1 MEKRPDAK
9 DLLANYLAG
18 KCTEEEAALLESWH
32 LDYELDDKDS
42 INPEDQSKDLDEVW
56 NALEQREL
64 VSKRIVMWPKM
75 AVAAAVLLVTGMALF
90 FYLQQSK
97 PVEQVTNAV
106 SDIPPG
112 KNDAVLTLSNGQK
125 IVLNETSEGEIANQ
139 SGISITKDKDGTIV
153 YHSNGAAGV
162 KLNSGELLY
171 NTITTPRGGKYQLN
185 LPDGSKVWLNAGSSL
200 KYPVVFA
207 ENERR
212 VELSGEAYFEVS
224 KDKKRPFYVNSDRQ
238 GLKVLGTHFNINAF
252 RDEPE
257 TRTTLLEG
265 SVKITPE
272 YKTVTNS
279 SLRDVVLIPGQ
290 QSLVGRTI
298 TVSKANIEEAI
309 SWTNGMFQFN
319 DTDLSSVMRQASRW
333 YDVDVVYKGGVPA
346 IKFSGE
352 VSRNVNASAF
362 LDMLKYLDIKFSI
375 ENVDGRKRIV
385 VSR

>member
-1 MEKRPDAK
+1 MEKQPDAK
-9 DLLANYLAG
+9 ELLANYLAG

-32 LDYELDDKDS
+32 LNYELQEDA
-42 INPEDQSKDLDEVW
+42 ITPEDQSNDLDEVW

-75 AVAAAVLLVTGMALF
+75 AVVAAVLLVTGLALF

-97 PVEQVTNAV
+97 PVEQIANAV

-125 IVLNETSEGEIANQ
+125 IVLNEASEGEIASQ

-153 YHSNGAAGV
+153 YHSNAPAGA
-162 KLNSGELLY
+162 KLNSGELLH

-224 KDKKRPFYVNSDRQ
+224 KDKKRPFYVNTDRQ

-252 RDEPE
+252 RDEPA
-257 TRTTLLEG
+257 TRTTLFEG
-265 SVKITPE
+265 SVKIIPE
-272 YKTVTNS
+272 YKNVANAAF
-279 SLRDVVLIPGQ
+279 RDIVLSPGQ
-290 QSLVGRTI
+290 QSVVGRTI
-298 TVSKANIEEAI
+298 TVSKANVEEAI
-309 SWTNGMFQFN
+309 SWKNGMFQFN
-319 DTDLSSVMRQASRW
+319 DTELSSVMRQASRW
-333 YDVDVVYKGGVPA
+333 YDVDVVYEGGIPA
-346 IKFSGE
+346 VKFSGE

-362 LDMLKYLDIKFSI
+362 LNMLKYLDVKFSI

>member
-1 MEKRPDAK
+1 MEKPDAK

-18 KCTEEEAALLESWH
+18 KSTEEEAALLESWH
-32 LDYELDDKDS
+32 LDYELDDVAT
-42 INPEDQSKDLDEVW
+42 ITPEDQSKDLDEVW

-75 AVAAAVLLVTGMALF
+75 AVAAAVILVTGLALF

-97 PVEQVTNAV
+97 PVEQITNTVA
-106 SDIPPG
+106 DIPPG

-125 IVLNETSEGEIANQ
+125 IVLNETGEGEIASQ
-139 SGISITKDKDGTIV
+139 AGISITKDKDGTIV
-153 YHSNGAAGV
+153 YHSNASAGA

-224 KDKKRPFYVNSDRQ
+224 KDKKRPFYVNTDRQ

-257 TRTTLLEG
+257 TTTTLLEG
-265 SVKITPE
+265 SVKIIPV
-272 YKTVTNS
+272 YKNVTNLA
-279 SLRDVVLIPGQ
+279 LRDVVLSPGQ
-290 QSLVGRTI
+290 QSVVGRTV
-298 TVSKANIEEAI
+298 TVSKANLEEAI
-309 SWTNGMFQFN
+309 SWKNGMFQFN